1 MNPSPADAEAL
12 FARAV
17 ELPVG
22 ARTDFVAR
30 HCAQSPELRREVE
43 SLLRAHDEAGGF
55 LRTRAEQKQ
64 SSPVPATTAL
74 PRHTTV
80 LNAAAYAETFL
91 REPGPAT
98 DQRLNDY
105 IATLPAALQR
115 EAANASK
122 PLSASANCALGRNQF
137 PPVTNHFRSR
147 CPVSASNARWAKAVS
162 ASSMRHTMKNS
173 TAASP

>member
-30 HCAQSPELRREVE
+30 HCVQSPELRREVE

-55 LRTRAEQKQ
+55 LRTRAEQTH

-115 EAANASK
+115 EAASASK
-122 PLSASANCALGRNQF
+122 PLSVSVNSAPAPNRF
-137 PPVTNHFRSR
+137 PPVRKISR
-147 CPVSASNARWAKAVS
+147 RNCPVSASNAR
-162 ASSMRHTMKNS
+162 
-173 TAASP
+173 